1 MSDIV
6 CVTARDLCSGDF
18 LSQLDMIAAASPEF
32 IILREKDLSEDE
44 YRQLAVSA
52 IEICRKH
59 NIKLMLHYFWRTA
72 IEIGH
77 KNIHL
82 PLSVLG
88 ELSDV
93 DRSCFEHIGASCHS
107 VYDALLAQKLGADY
121 ITAGHVFATDCK
133 KGLQPRGLGFLKD
146 VCESVSIPVYAI
158 GGISP
163 ENIDMVRKC
172 GAGGACV
179 MSGFMECADPLE
191 FIRKFEKK

>member
-1 MSDIV
+1 ME
-6 CVTARDLCSGDF
+6 
-18 LSQLDMIAAASPEF
+18 EF
-32 IILREKDLSEDE
+32 MK
-44 YRQLAVSA
+44 
-52 IEICRKH
+52 
-59 NIKLMLHYFWRTA
+59 
-72 IEIGH
+72 
-77 KNIHL
+77 
-82 PLSVLG
+82 
-88 ELSDV
+88 LSD
-93 DRSCFEHIGASCHS
+93 S
-107 VYDALLAQKLGADY
+107 QKLIFDTIGVSTHTVQEAISAQQNGATY
-121 ITAGHVFATDCK
+121 ITASHIFATDCK